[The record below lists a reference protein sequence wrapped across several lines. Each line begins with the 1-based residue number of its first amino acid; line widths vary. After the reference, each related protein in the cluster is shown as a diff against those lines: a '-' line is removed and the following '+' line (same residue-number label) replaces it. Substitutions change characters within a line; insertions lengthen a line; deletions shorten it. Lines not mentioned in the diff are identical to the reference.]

1 MDSRVAS
8 KLVSKAATQ
17 AAATDLVLDSE
28 GEADNDTTPETFTDY
43 LAGIKNIVVDGPAD
57 RCIAT
62 VSAMQE
68 LAGFGLAVEK
78 TERYAATQ
86 IGALMAAMLAMGA
99 PLDTIKKEL
108 LRLSTCDFD
117 DPLPPAG
124 GACGCTGRGKK
135 ARQSALLASQY
146 ATSTGLLFTA
156 HVRMVLAGCWQELW
170 RRRKAKAKDAKAAG
184 DSSKPPPKKKPAA
197 PRRKQR
203 PPKGG
208 PPGGAGGAG
217 GSAAAQA
224 KAGSAAIQRPTGAK
238 ILDPSFRDVYEA
250 TGVDL
255 VVIATDL
262 STLKPIY
269 FGYDESLR
277 ESVETCTM
285 QDWVGGD
292 LALYKAVVASCA
304 PPFAMPPQRISL
316 PDETG
321 PEAIAEAAAPAKVS
335 KVMPAP
341 SKGDSKS
348 SASEAAMSKYAAPSD
363 TTADHLCVDGT
374 LSSPYPIN
382 TFDIPI
388 R

>member
-17 AAATDLVLDSE
+17 AAATDLVLDSD

-68 LAGFGLAVEK
+68 LAGFGLAIEK

-197 PRRKQR
+197 RRKQR
-203 PPKGG
+203 PPNGG

-217 GSAAAQA
+217 G
-224 KAGSAAIQRPTGAK
+224 AG
-238 ILDPSFRDVYEA
+238 
-250 TGVDL
+250 GVDDDAGEGREGRNGGGGEAG
-255 VVIATDL
+255 VV
-262 STLKPIY
+262 P
-269 FGYDESLR
+269 GEGGR
-277 ESVETCTM
+277 ESKNC
-285 QDWVGGD
+285 GGD
-292 LALYKAVVASCA
+292 SGDCVVAG
-304 PPFAMPPQRISL
+304 
-316 PDETG
+316 EG
-321 PEAIAEAAAPAKVS
+321 GEE
-335 KVMPAP
+335 
-341 SKGDSKS
+341 GG
-348 SASEAAMSKYAAPSD
+348 E
-363 TTADHLCVDGT
+363 
-374 LSSPYPIN
+374 
-382 TFDIPI
+382 
-388 R
+388 